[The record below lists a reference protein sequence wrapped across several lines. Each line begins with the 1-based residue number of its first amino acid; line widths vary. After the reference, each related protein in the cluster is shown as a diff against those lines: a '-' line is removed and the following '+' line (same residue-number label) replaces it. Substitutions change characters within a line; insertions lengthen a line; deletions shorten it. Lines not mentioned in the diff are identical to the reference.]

1 MASGIQVNDRAWKV
15 NAIRLDD
22 LLNTSPSIYHAYR
35 TYNKQRM
42 IQAEKAEKAR
52 EAQQGAEAA
61 PVK

>member
-1 MASGIQVNDRAWKV
+1 MPSGSKLIQVDDRAWKV

-42 IQAEKAEKAR
+42 IQAEQ
-52 EAQQGAEAA
+52 AQQQDAEAA
-61 PVK
+61 SGK